1 MHFSCH
7 FSPNI
12 KQLTLFNVEKNILNL
27 YWHSTGQLDLDF
39 FSSEKMVK
47 SDYSDCCVF
56 MKISGNN
63 ENVCINKNNTIRV
76 TEILL
81 LYVEIV
87 EYF

>member
-1 MHFSCH
+1 
-7 FSPNI
+7 
-12 KQLTLFNVEKNILNL
+12 
-27 YWHSTGQLDLDF
+27 
-39 FSSEKMVK
+39 MVK